1 MATPFNDVESATAAI
16 QAHSLCS
23 EFVAITGRYL
33 VYYPPKYRIPGGAT
47 VVRTGNDVAA
57 LNALYNQIVA
67 FAATV
72 GVAG

>member
-1 MATPFNDVESATAAI
+1 VATPFTDVATAAAAI
-16 QAHSLCS
+16 QAHSLCA
-23 EFVAITGRYL
+23 EFLAIAGRYL

-57 LNALYNQIVA
+57 LNSLYNQIVS

-72 GVAG
+72 GVTA